1 MDALAAERSES
12 ARGLALCVTDALALA
27 VVFATTLMVVSG
39 IVEGISWLV
48 WG

>member
-1 MDALAAERSES
+1 M
-12 ARGLALCVTDALALA
+12 TDALALA
-27 VVFATTLMVVSG
+27 VVFAVTLMVVSG